1 MKCIVVTRPDFFEG
15 EAAAIETMLA
25 SGVID
30 RVHLRKP
37 GAQECSVRRLIEA
50 VSPSLRGRLS
60 LHDCHVLAAE
70 YGAGIH
76 LNARN
81 SVLLPD
87 FSGIVSRS
95 CHSIH
100 EAMAPA
106 HYRFLSPVFNS
117 ISKPG
122 YQAAFNLEEL
132 VGKVDDS
139 FVALGGVV
147 PERLPMLDRI
157 GFGGA
162 AFLGYIWDGNLNE
175 KLENVAVYNSQ
186 TRAVR

>member
-1 MKCIVVTRPDFFEG
+1 MRCIVITRPDFIEG

-30 RVHLRKP
+30 RVHIRKP
-37 GAQECSVRRLIEA
+37 GAQESAVRRLIETVA
-50 VSPSLRGRLS
+50 PSLRSRLS

-70 YGAGIH
+70 YGAGVH
-76 LNARN
+76 LNSRN
-81 SVLLPD
+81 SALPPG

-95 CHSIH
+95 CHSLE
-100 EAMAPA
+100 EAEAPA
-106 HYRFLSPVFNS
+106 DYRFLSPVFDS
-117 ISKPG
+117 ISKTG
-122 YQAAFNLEEL
+122 YRAAFNLEEL
-132 VGKVDDS
+132 IGKVDDT
-139 FVALGGVV
+139 FVALGGVM
-147 PERLPMLDRI
+147 PERLPLLART

-186 TRAVR
+186 TRTVR